1 MQPIHYYFRHLAN
14 VNVHNEFY
22 NFFFL
27 FPLVLTHSRKWCGQG
42 RSALWNPRILK
53 QSICH
58 AIILTSAKIIIF
70 QFGIAIFP
78 KGRRPFISD
87 DSRFHN
93 GWGRRPKSLWCRFIR
108 FCVGNIDFLARLT
121 ARSKVWGQGRSA
133 LCNSSSHNTNFSI
146 IQNL

>member
-1 MQPIHYYFRHLAN
+1 MTCSVVIHIFS
-14 VNVHNEFY
+14 FSCT
-22 NFFFL
+22 FS
-27 FPLVLTHSRKWCGQG
+27 LVLMHSRKWVRQG

-70 QFGIAIFP
+70 QFGIAIFS

-93 GWGRRPKSLWCRFIR
+93 G
-108 FCVGNIDFLARLT
+108 
-121 ARSKVWGQGRSA
+121 
-133 LCNSSSHNTNFSI
+133 
-146 IQNL
+146 